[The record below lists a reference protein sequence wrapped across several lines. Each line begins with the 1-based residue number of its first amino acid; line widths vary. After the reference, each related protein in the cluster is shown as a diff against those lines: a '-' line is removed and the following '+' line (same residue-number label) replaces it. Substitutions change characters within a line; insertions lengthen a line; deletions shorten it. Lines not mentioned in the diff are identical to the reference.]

1 MGSSLPDITGTHAP
15 ACICMSPTEPGLV
28 GVSSAVI
35 GLSLKQMFG
44 SVGLREGAHM
54 EVLFVGAEVV
64 FVFCSSLVE
73 GSCVSKQVDNPA
85 EMASPLKSRG
95 VTRTLCALAVSG
107 AYSSPPTCCH
117 LLPSLTI
124 SRK

>member
-1 MGSSLPDITGTHAP
+1 MGSSLCDITATHAP
-15 ACICMSPTEPGLV
+15 ARICMTPAERALL

-35 GLSLKQMFG
+35 GSSLKQTFG
-44 SVGLREGAHM
+44 SVGWREGAHM

-64 FVFCSSLVE
+64 FVFCSSLAE

-85 EMASPLKSRG
+85 EVASALKTSG
-95 VTRTLCALAVSG
+95 VTRTLCTPAVSG
-107 AYSSPPTCCH
+107 AYSSPATHCH